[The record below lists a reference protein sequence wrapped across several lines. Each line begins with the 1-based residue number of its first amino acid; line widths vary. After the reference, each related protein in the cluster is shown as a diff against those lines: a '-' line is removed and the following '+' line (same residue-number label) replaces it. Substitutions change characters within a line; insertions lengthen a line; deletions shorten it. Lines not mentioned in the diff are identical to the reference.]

1 VRRRTVAFTARLC
14 PEEVAVSKLTAVRP
28 AYWIAGLLLAVSV
41 VVPLLV
47 STYAKDEPRLWG
59 FPFFYWYQLLWVFFS
74 AIAVS
79 ISYQLLM
86 REERRRRASEGLDGG
101 SSVKENRQ

>member
-1 VRRRTVAFTARLC
+1 M
-14 PEEVAVSKLTAVRP
+14 SKLSAVRP
-28 AYWIAGLLLAVSV
+28 AFWIAGVLLAASV

-59 FPFFYWYQLLWVFFS
+59 FPFFYWYQFLWVFLS

-79 ISYQLLM
+79 ISYQLVI
-86 REERRRRASEGLDGG
+86 REERKRRAAEGLGG
-101 SSVKENRQ
+101 VKEDDR